1 MFYFN
6 IFLTRMFIAFEFPIR
21 IHMKNVL
28 QITKCSND

>member
-21 IHMKNVL
+21 IHMKKCATNYKVL
-28 QITKCSND
+28 